1 MKSEF
6 VRLEPS
12 QEMHNVFVNLFRIN
26 VPPITTVLTF
36 SDCVLLPSGLD
47 CFRAVYSRVVP
58 WNNSLT
64 SHNYLRPVTLSHPP
78 HSLNLPIPHLSI
90 PCSCSTLYMTQKL
103 ARFKYFPVSQLFV
116 LTVFCVSAPILSKP
130 VFFSLPLEDAHASES
145 LCLSASLIHPPGATP
160 LWTRA
165 SAFRRA
171 AFVSYDK
178 SAGARP
184 PPLQLQRWALSQRE
198 LGGQRGY
205 QWQAAPFSHYW
216 EAWIA
221 PDFSRDHWH
230 GVFLGL
236 PCCTEDRP
244 VISQYPLFLSSN
256 SATIG
261 RWEWWYDGIQQ
272 PPAS

>member
-1 MKSEF
+1 
-6 VRLEPS
+6 
-12 QEMHNVFVNLFRIN
+12 MHDVFVNPFTIN
-26 VPPITTVLTF
+26 VPLTVLTF
-36 SDCVLLPSGLD
+36 SGCLLLPSGLD
-47 CFRAVYSRVVP
+47 CFCAVYSRVVHP
-58 WNNSLT
+58 QQLT
-64 SHNYLRPVTLSHPP
+64 YILQLSPSSHALTLP
-78 HSLNLPIPHLSI
+78 HSFNLSIPHLSI
-90 PCSCSTLYMTQKL
+90 PCSCSTLYITQKL
-103 ARFKYFPVSQLFV
+103 AWFKYFSISQLFV
-116 LTVFCVSAPILSKP
+116 LTVFCVSAPFLSKLL
-130 VFFSLPLEDAHASES
+130 FFSLPLEDAHATES
-145 LCLSASLIHPPGATP
+145 LCLSASLIPPPRAAP
-160 LWTRA
+160 LWTKA
-165 SAFRRA
+165 FAFRRA

-178 SAGARP
+178 SAGAWP

-236 PCCTEDRP
+236 PCSTEDRP

-256 SATIG
+256 SATID
-261 RWEWWYDGIQQ
+261 RWEWWYDGIRQ